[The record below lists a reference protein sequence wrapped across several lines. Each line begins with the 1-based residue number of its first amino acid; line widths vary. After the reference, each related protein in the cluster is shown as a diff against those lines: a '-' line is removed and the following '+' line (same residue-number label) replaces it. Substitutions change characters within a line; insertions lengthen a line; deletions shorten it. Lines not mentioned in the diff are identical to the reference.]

1 MSASPRNTP
10 ALDAADLDRRT
21 RLHAGCVPPD
31 VVEYLLD
38 HGHAETVRE
47 LAEDGEWFCARARA
61 RALAADGRQE
71 EARALLAPY
80 VETGWWTAVEEA
92 AGLLGGWGR
101 VEEALDLVRPHA
113 EAGEG
118 SALRKFALLLARAGR
133 AEEAYELLRPHV
145 ADRFLAGALVEVTAG
160 LDRDEEVAA
169 LLAARLEPGRACGR
183 CGSPRC
189 GARYVEPPDA
199 VALLAAVRERQGRA
213 DEAVAL
219 LRAHGPGA
227 GTVNGRDPLAGL
239 LARLGRMAE
248 LRAYAAQDPGGD
260 AERLLA
266 ELLEEAGDVAGAV
279 GVYRPSAAGSSYAA
293 LRLAELLVRHG
304 RGDEAIDVLAAL
316 PAARGGHSDCVLD
329 ALCALYVARGRA
341 EEGLARFAGIVAP
354 PDCEEW
360 DLLRMRAALLAA
372 RGRVEQAVAEL
383 RAHPE
388 GGSTYAAEVVAGL
401 LAGAGRPE
409 EAVAVL
415 DPGSPDLRK
424 PLAELLMGLGR
435 VGEAVAVLR
444 QPLPAARH
452 APTVYSD
459 APPW

>member
-10 ALDAADLDRRT
+10 ALDPADLDRRT

-31 VVEYLLD
+31 LVEYLLD
-38 HGHAETVRE
+38 HGHADTVRE
-47 LAEDGEWFCARARA
+47 LALDGEWFCARALA
-61 RALAADGRQE
+61 RTLAADGQRE
-71 EARALLAPY
+71 EARDLLAPY
-80 VETGWWTAVEEA
+80 VATGWWTAVAEA
-92 AGLLGGWGR
+92 AGLLGAWGR

-113 EAGEG
+113 EAGER
-118 SALRKFALLLARAGR
+118 SALREFALLLARAGR
-133 AEEAYELLRPHV
+133 AGEAYELLRPHV
-145 ADRFLAGALVEVTAG
+145 TDPLLAGALVEVTAG
-160 LDRDEEVAA
+160 LGRDDEVAD
-169 LLAARLEPGRACGR
+169 LLAARLEPGLACGR

-189 GARYVEPPDA
+189 GARYVEPHDA
-199 VALLAAVRERQGRA
+199 VALTAAVRERQGRA

-239 LARLGRMAE
+239 LARLGRTAE
-248 LRAYAAQDPGGD
+248 LRAYAAQDPGGN

-266 ELLEEAGDVAGAV
+266 ELLEERGDVAGAV
-279 GVYRPSAAGSSYAA
+279 GVYLASAAGSSYAA
-293 LRLAELLVRHG
+293 IRLAELLARHG

-316 PAARGGHSDCVLD
+316 PAARGGHEDWVLD

-341 EEGLARFAGIVAP
+341 EEGLARFAGIVDP
-354 PDCEEW
+354 PGCEEW

-372 RGRVEQAVAEL
+372 CGRVDQAVAEL

-409 EAVAVL
+409 EAVAAL
-415 DPGSPDLRK
+415 DPGAPDLRK

-444 QPLPAARH
+444 QPLPTAQH
-452 APTVYSD
+452 APTAYSD